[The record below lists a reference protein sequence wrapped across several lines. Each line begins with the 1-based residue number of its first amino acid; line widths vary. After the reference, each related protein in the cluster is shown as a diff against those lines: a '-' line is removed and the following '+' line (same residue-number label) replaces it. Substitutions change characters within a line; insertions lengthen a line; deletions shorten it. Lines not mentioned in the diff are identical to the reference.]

1 MRAGSILRALAAQE
15 RRPWQEFRIAGSI
28 IGLHHLRRIRE
39 EMAGDVLHVRL
50 FPKGEL
56 VMGLQATRAEVRR
69 ERGLA

>member
-1 MRAGSILRALAAQE
+1 
-15 RRPWQEFRIAGSI
+15 
-28 IGLHHLRRIRE
+28 
-39 EMAGDVLHVRL
+39 MAGDVLHVRL